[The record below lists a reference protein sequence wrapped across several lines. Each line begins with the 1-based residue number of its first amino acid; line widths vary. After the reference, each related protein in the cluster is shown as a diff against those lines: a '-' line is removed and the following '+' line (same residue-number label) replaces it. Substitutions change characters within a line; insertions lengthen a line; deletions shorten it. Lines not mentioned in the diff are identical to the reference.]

1 MSAPRVSPPRVFPA
15 ATRAAKPPMGAE
27 GAADAYRQLGFVLG
41 ADVELVLRGLALES
55 AVVSASSGAKFRS
68 QAMVAVVAQWSRSW
82 LTRLQALH
90 AVDWG
95 NYTAALPLIRA
106 AVDYSAASI
115 AMLQDPSEWEEW
127 IAGDAVT
134 AAHGD
139 HATSIDMHGFR
150 SAETLAANS
159 SLGLIYRAA
168 TDLSLPHF
176 GSTILVTAADSSPE
190 RTMLTFGDRDFHF
203 AMAELCLGWLTEISS
218 QHLSAVTHQPANAL
232 AMPAP
237 GEVEEFVAAAARA
250 TSRPDRCHIEVVER
264 DGQARYLVHN
274 WRRAPGAAAKKLLL

>member
-1 MSAPRVSPPRVFPA
+1 
-15 ATRAAKPPMGAE
+15 MGAE
-27 GAADAYRQLGFVLG
+27 GSADAYRQLGFVLG
-41 ADVELVLRGLALES
+41 ADVELVLRGLELES

-106 AVDYSAASI
+106 AADYSAASL

-127 IAGDAVT
+127 IAGDAV
-134 AAHGD
+134 APAHED

-150 SAETLAANS
+150 SAETLAANP

-218 QHLSAVTHQPANAL
+218 QHLSGVAHQPAKAL
-232 AMPAP
+232 ATPGADVVSVFV
-237 GEVEEFVAAAARA
+237 GEVGKA
-250 TSRPDRCHIEVVER
+250 TSRPDRCHIEAVER
-264 DGQARYLVHN
+264 DGRSRYLIHN